1 MTNYQEIINSY
12 TIKLSEKL
20 QKQLDTQLLIR
31 LNVKLLDDQNENIEL
46 LLKETVDLL
55 RTASSGDKA
64 SRSAYKKQFNKVK
77 KAVRTE
83 YGYIPKG
90 TLVSEYMALGIAIG
104 IGFGSAFIAI
114 NPAFMFIGLPIGVAL
129 GLSIGQNK
137 EKETDSENK
146 LY

>member
-12 TIKLSEKL
+12 TNKLTEKL
-20 QKQLDTQLLIR
+20 QKQLDLQLLVR
-31 LNVKLLDDQNENIEL
+31 LNEKLLEEQNENIEL
-46 LLKETVDLL
+46 LLKETVDFLKI
-55 RTASSGDKA
+55 ASSGDKA
-64 SRSAYKKQFNKVK
+64 GRKAYKKQFNKLK

-90 TLVSEYMALGIAIG
+90 TLVGEYMALGIAIG

-114 NPAFMFIGLPIGVAL
+114 NPALMIIGLPIGVAL

-137 EKETDSENK
+137 EKEADSENK

>member
-83 YGYIPKG
+83 YGYIQKVPW
-90 TLVSEYMALGIAIG
+90 LVNIWH
-104 IGFGSAFIAI
+104 
-114 NPAFMFIGLPIGVAL
+114 
-129 GLSIGQNK
+129 
-137 EKETDSENK
+137 
-146 LY
+146 